1 MERRI
6 PSSTQ
11 KISGA
16 TLTISTMGGFSVEID
31 GRYIGF
37 MHATHGALFNAYE
50 RVPGERGNWLGQYP
64 KEGAVHA
71 IMRASGLVP
80 AEVV

>member
-11 KISGA
+11 EIAGA

-37 MHATHGALFNAYE
+37 MHATHGALFNAYQ
-50 RVPGERGNWLGQYP
+50 RVPGERGNWLGRHS
-64 KEGAVHA
+64 KEGAVRA
-71 IMRASGLVP
+71 IMRANGLVP
-80 AEVV
+80 TEVA